1 MHIYVIIYLLFV
13 QYNPINQICTKKR
26 KPINFHGFHNPKTP
40 NYKHIYLFI
49 YFIIFLIKNF
59 GLYRSLL
66 SALTFADSFLNFTY
80 FLIMLPEVAVLN
92 WSPMHT

>member
-49 YFIIFLIKNF
+49 YFIIFSYKKF
-59 GLYRSLL
+59 W
-66 SALTFADSFLNFTY
+66 ALQIAPFCTHLCRFIPEFHIFLDH
-80 FLIMLPEVAVLN
+80 A
-92 WSPMHT
+92 S